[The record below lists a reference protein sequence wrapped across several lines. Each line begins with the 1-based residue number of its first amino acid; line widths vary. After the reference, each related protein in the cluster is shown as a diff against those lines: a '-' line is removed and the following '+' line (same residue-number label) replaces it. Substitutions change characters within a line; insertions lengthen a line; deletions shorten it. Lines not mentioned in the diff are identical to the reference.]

1 MTGAVWL
8 TEADVAETVTLP
20 DAVDAGRAALIA
32 EHEGS
37 AQTMAK
43 TALAWDGGH
52 TLHALGGLDRSTG
65 LVAAKTWA
73 HTAGGA
79 EPVLAVWDAET
90 GRLVA
95 MIEAFALGQLR
106 TAAVSA
112 VAIEAMAAPDASTV
126 AIIGTGKQALPQ
138 VAAALDRRAIA
149 EVRVFSPTPAHREA
163 FAERLRPH
171 VATVVCDAAPTADIV
186 ITATRARQPVLHRVP
201 PGALV
206 VAVGAITPERAEL
219 DGATEVVPLSAVV
232 AGSVTVPG
240 AGHRVFKAMGLG
252 LADLAVAGEVLRRAA
267 GRGVPIADRR
277 RAAPRWFT

>member
-8 TEADVAETVTLP
+8 TEADVAGTVALP
-20 DAVDAGRAALIA
+20 DAVDAVRAALIA

-43 TALAWDGGH
+43 TALAWGGGH

-65 LVAAKTWA
+65 FVATKTWA

-112 VAIEAMAAPDASTV
+112 VAFEAMAAPDASTV

-138 VAAALDRRAIA
+138 VAAALDRREID
-149 EVRVFSPTPAHREA
+149 EVRVFSPTPAHRQA
-163 FAERLRPH
+163 FAERHITYLIADWTRR
-171 VATVVCDAAPTADIV
+171 DAEITRLLADHGR
-186 ITATRARQPVLHRVP
+186 TGVP
-201 PGALV
+201 LYLYYAPGALEPKV
-206 VAVGAITPERAEL
+206 LPQILTEGAVI
-219 DGATEVVPLSAVV
+219 
-232 AGSVTVPG
+232 
-240 AGHRVFKAMGLG
+240 
-252 LADLAVAGEVLRRAA
+252 AA
-267 GRGVPIADRR
+267 LEH
-277 RAAPRWFT
+277 